1 MTLQQSRRLQ
11 SLLLGTLAWAIAILI
26 FFPIF
31 WMVLTSFKTE
41 IDAFATPPQFIFTP
55 TLENYLHI
63 NERSNYFSYAW
74 NSVLISFSATA
85 LCLLIAVPAAY
96 SMAFYE
102 TQRTKGTLLWMLS
115 TKMLPPVGVL
125 MPIYLLAKSFGLL
138 DTRIALIIIYTLIN
152 LPIVVWMVYTYFKD
166 IPKDILEAARLDGAT
181 LWQEMVRV
189 LLPIAKGGP
198 GVHGAAVADPVLERG
213 VLVAEPDLIDCRA
226 ADRADRL
233 LLQPRRFVLGQIVGR
248 LDPGLCAD
256 PDFWLD
262 QPETAGARLVLR
274 RREITTSLKKRIQK
288 RRPIHGQPEN
298 QESAKRLRRLS
309 RSSRASTWK

>member
-1 MTLQQSRRLQ
+1 MTLQQSRRLH

-63 NERSNYFSYAW
+63 EERSGYFSFAW
-74 NSVLISFSATA
+74 NSVVISFSATA

-152 LPIVVWMVYTYFKD
+152 LPIVVWMIYTYFKD

-181 LWQEMVRV
+181 LWQEN
-189 LLPIAKGGP
+189 GP
-198 GVHGAAVADPVLERG
+198 GTAANRQGRPGVDRVAVTDPVLERG
-213 VLVAEPDLIDCRA
+213 FLVTEPDVVQGRA
-226 ADRADRL
+226 AHRADRL
-233 LLQPRRFVLGQIVGR
+233 VLESRRSVLGQIVGGVHA
-248 LDPGLCAD
+248 GLRAD
-256 PDFWLD
+256 SDLRLD
-262 QPETAGARLVLR
+262 QPKTTGPRPVLR
-274 RREITTSLKKRIQK
+274 RREIAPK
-288 RRPIHGQPEN
+288 
-298 QESAKRLRRLS
+298 A
-309 RSSRASTWK
+309 